1 MTERLQPMAILKK
14 RKKKNRRYYP
24 VQNYF
29 LLLEILSVKGFIR
42 NSFCRFE

>member
-1 MTERLQPMAILKK
+1 MTERLPPMAILKK
-14 RKKKNRRYYP
+14 KKKKNWRYYP
-24 VQNYF
+24 IQTYF